1 MPRPRWKTPGAVLA
15 AVVLGVAA
23 WVLVE
28 RSAAR
33 TREKAEEDR
42 ARELATDRLATCLF
56 PDALDAP
63 NLGPTLRASQLAA
76 MRSEREGPARCAAYA
91 RALVAERRHAGDDD
105 TRPLDRLLAS
115 LEAPDSVTANLTG
128 PVSAWRDDVRAAGLV
143 PHCVDG
149 VSGPAPRPRAETVD
163 SLDRRALVL
172 RAGLPLASLRFAPFF
187 DEATAFVTDA
197 MPGRTAPSYCV
208 YEGGRAQCSE
218 LHGAALAAGSAELRP
233 FGTREPSAP
242 PVAVRAL
249 VSAGD
254 RARGGLFE
262 VESGERLPLEL
273 PRGAYGASASA
284 AGLEVATWSVY
295 PPGVALLHVEGEG
308 RSATSTATPLLFR
321 TSVGDPEYNV
331 GLFWGFFV
339 AKRFTTDAP
348 GLRLRVRQVS
358 GGRVGPEVDVGQVGE
373 APRIEASGE
382 EPHLQGCRS
391 EGVVTL
397 RVRGWDADYF
407 TFRRTTGRAEPGA
420 GEVTGWSRP
429 TRVDGAGARG
439 ALTCHGAE
447 ATLLDQRGHVEDGRY
462 EPVVTESRC
471 TPDACRVRTAQTRD
485 VFARSRLVTPRS
497 ARDVRVASI
506 GDRVL
511 LVWNAGERGGL
522 RMRLGK
528 LDELARRDDV
538 IVFDDHL
545 EHGAFRPEST
555 LVYFDLRSVADGALL
570 VLGTTEGTFLYLVD
584 GGGALRP
591 VTLE

>member
-115 LEAPDSVTANLTG
+115 LEAPDSVTADLTG

-208 YEGGRAQCSE
+208 YEGGA
-218 LHGAALAAGSAELRP
+218 
-233 FGTREPSAP
+233 PSA
-242 PVAVRAL
+242 ASFMA
-249 VSAGD
+249 
-254 RARGGLFE
+254 
-262 VESGERLPLEL
+262 
-273 PRGAYGASASA
+273 PRS
-284 AGLEVATWSVY
+284 
-295 PPGVALLHVEGEG
+295 PPGP
-308 RSATSTATPLLFR
+308 RSF
-321 TSVGDPEYNV
+321 
-331 GLFWGFFV
+331 
-339 AKRFTTDAP
+339 AP
-348 GLRLRVRQVS
+348 S
-358 GGRVGPEVDVGQVGE
+358 GPASR
-373 APRIEASGE
+373 AP
-382 EPHLQGCRS
+382 PP
-391 EGVVTL
+391 
-397 RVRGWDADYF
+397 W
-407 TFRRTTGRAEPGA
+407 P
-420 GEVTGWSRP
+420 
-429 TRVDGAGARG
+429 
-439 ALTCHGAE
+439 
-447 ATLLDQRGHVEDGRY
+447 
-462 EPVVTESRC
+462 
-471 TPDACRVRTAQTRD
+471 
-485 VFARSRLVTPRS
+485 FARS
-497 ARDVRVASI
+497 
-506 GDRVL
+506 
-511 LVWNAGERGGL
+511 
-522 RMRLGK
+522 
-528 LDELARRDDV
+528 
-538 IVFDDHL
+538 
-545 EHGAFRPEST
+545 
-555 LVYFDLRSVADGALL
+555 
-570 VLGTTEGTFLYLVD
+570 
-584 GGGALRP
+584 
-591 VTLE
+591 